1 VCLACSQGGRGVR
14 APGWLA
20 APAPL
25 TWRAH
30 ARARNTDEWHR
41 LQWDQAADEI
51 GRQMLALFRNANA
64 LRRRFPALR
73 RGGVAVLHEV
83 RSLMRARAAGAR
95 RARACGVPG
104 RCVRRSACLALCDTC
119 VQPAAWLGSQCARG
133 TAGRQLANI
142 MWWLQD
148 RPNGVMAF
156 ERTDGT
162 ERIVT
167 VVNAGRSSFQARQ
180 KLKLSVNSFHVFE
193 EKHTCQSAAENI
205 SVLLSC
211 CRRRCLLLGTLL
223 LETSPTRQHRRRA
236 ASTAAGWAAAPSPRS
251 SARRRARPPAR
262 PMHLTRQC
270 ISR

>member
-1 VCLACSQGGRGVR
+1 VCLACSQGGRRVR

-133 TAGRQLANI
+133 TAGRQLASI

-180 KLKLSVNSFHVFE
+180 TLSGSSVMYKN
-193 EKHTCQSAAENI
+193 HTCLSAAEI
-205 SVLLSC
+205 VSMLQSC

-236 ASTAAGWAAAPSPRS
+236 ASTAAG
-251 SARRRARPPAR
+251 
-262 PMHLTRQC
+262 
-270 ISR
+270 

>member
-1 VCLACSQGGRGVR
+1 
-14 APGWLA
+14 
-20 APAPL
+20 
-25 TWRAH
+25 
-30 ARARNTDEWHR
+30 
-41 LQWDQAADEI
+41 
-51 GRQMLALFRNANA
+51 
-64 LRRRFPALR
+64 
-73 RGGVAVLHEV
+73 
-83 RSLMRARAAGAR
+83 
-95 RARACGVPG
+95 
-104 RCVRRSACLALCDTC
+104 
-119 VQPAAWLGSQCARG
+119 
-133 TAGRQLANI
+133 